1 MEGTMTYI
9 FTKSGSVVRIVKAA
23 SIKLGGKTLKGF
35 TVERVDTGKQM
46 FVPVDSLI
54 PNDPWQEKRLY

>member
-1 MEGTMTYI
+1 MTYI

>member
-1 MEGTMTYI
+1 MTYI

-23 SIKLGGKTLKGF
+23 SIKLDGKTLKGF

-54 PNDPWQEKRLY
+54 PNVKYA